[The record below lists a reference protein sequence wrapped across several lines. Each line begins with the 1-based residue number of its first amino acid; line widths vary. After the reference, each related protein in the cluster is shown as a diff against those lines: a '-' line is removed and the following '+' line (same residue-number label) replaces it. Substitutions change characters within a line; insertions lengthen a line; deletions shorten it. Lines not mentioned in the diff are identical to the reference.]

1 MKLVINRCYGGFGI
15 SEWGMEKLGIEFSD
29 EISRADMRLI
39 ELVEKSPEKVSKMY
53 AKLKVIE
60 LPDEMTDFEIIEEDG
75 FEEVIYVVNGK
86 IHHY

>member
-1 MKLVINRCYGGFGI
+1 MKLVINQCYGGFGI

-39 ELVEKSPEKVSKMY
+39 ELVEKSPEKVSGTY
-53 AKLKVIE
+53 AELEIVE
-60 LPDEMTDFEIIEEDG
+60 LPDEMTDFEITEYDG

-86 IHHY
+86 IHHA